1 MKRKINLIRKVKII
15 CRLDP
20 KRERVRDVGDEPIR
34 ELGKMSLIECRI
46 IKKHFPL
53 LFFCCQEG
61 FLKYDVFP

>member
-34 ELGKMSLIECRI
+34 ELGKMSLIEKQY
-46 IKKHFPL
+46 KKTLFSPFIFL
-53 LFFCCQEG
+53 LSG
-61 FLKYDVFP
+61 RVFKI